1 MVSSCSLQQGAHTC
15 ASVLLYTVLRLPA
28 VLLEKH
34 PYGKSL
40 DKSLV
45 REEESAEEGGEGVQ
59 GLAIRL
65 GDRRGTGW
73 YTRVISADPWPHC
86 SWSEGWSSFWGLLQW
101 YTQDKTRTR
110 KGCLNKGTSGY
121 YDLQKGALHT
131 FLVAYKILLLGVD
144 RFLYKSLHCS
154 FSLSPKIGWEEGRRA
169 AWWVEW
175 EGEWW
180 AQKFSATHR
189 W

>member
-65 GDRRGTGW
+65 GDIQGW
-73 YTRVISADPWPHC
+73 FLQIHDLTALGLR
-86 SWSEGWSSFWGLLQW
+86 GWSSFWGLLQW

-169 AWWVEW
+169 AWWVGW